1 MARHAFT
8 SEYLA
13 SQVAG
18 SCRIEGIR
26 VSARQEQTIC
36 DVIDGK
42 ADAKAIR
49 RKLVAQFQANNK
61 AMVAVG

>member
-1 MARHAFT
+1 MAHHAFT

-26 VSARQEQTIC
+26 VTALQEQTIR
-36 DVIDGK
+36 DVIEGK
-42 ADAKAIR
+42 VDAKAMR
-49 RKLVAQFQANNK
+49 RTLVAQFQANNK
-61 AMVAVG
+61 TVVTVG